1 MAIGI
6 FYRMVSK
13 TGNSYKIGLPME
25 IRRALNIFPR
35 DYLEITVHGDEILMR
50 KANPSFTERRLK

>member
-1 MAIGI
+1 MAVGI

-13 TGNSYKIGLPME
+13 VGNSYKIGLPRE

-35 DYLEITVHGDEILMR
+35 DYLEITTHGEEILMR
-50 KANPSFTERRLK
+50 KANPSFTERTLK